1 MIWFILAI
9 YVIFSG
15 LILAIFNRHSFK
27 EWLIKFIIVTFLPP
41 IGWFSPTIYPKK
53 NTGKNDNTFSE
64 YIQKQ
69 QDDIILQQTGI
80 YEKINFEKELNVVA
94 IEDALTVSNHSDR
107 RRVMID
113 VLKQDALNYL
123 EVLQIA
129 VKNDDTETSHYAVSA
144 IVEVKRKLSNA
155 LQKLV
160 VEYGNSNKNSEIGL
174 AYANVLK
181 QYMRS
186 GFLDER
192 TLRKYKFTYIQ
203 LMEDLLNADFS
214 EEFVFI
220 EKSKTELELGLIAD
234 AETTSKLFVER
245 YPNNEEA
252 HLNLIKIYFTS
263 NSYVKLQQTI
273 TKIKKSRILLSNKG
287 LTIIRYWSEG
297 A

>member
-1 MIWFILAI
+1 MIWFLFAI

-15 LILAIFNRHSFK
+15 LILAFFNRNSFK
-27 EWLIKFIIVTFLPP
+27 EWLIRFTIVSFLPL
-41 IGWFSPTIYPKK
+41 IGWFFPINYPKK
-53 NTGKNDNTFSE
+53 WTRKNDNNFAE

-80 YEKINFEKELNVVA
+80 FEKINFEKELNVVA
-94 IEDALTVSNHSDR
+94 IEDALTVSDHSNR

-155 LQKLV
+155 LQSLV

-192 TLRKYKFTYIQ
+192 TLRKYKFTYLQ
-203 LMEDLLNADFS
+203 LMDDLLKVNFS
-214 EEFVFI
+214 EEFIFI

-245 YPNNEEA
+245 FPNNEEA
-252 HLNLIKIYFTS
+252 YVNLIRIYFTTK
-263 NSYVKLQQTI
+263 SYVKLQQTI

-287 LTIIRYWSEG
+287 LTLIRYWSEG